1 MRRAYPLEADE
12 QRALVGWSQL
22 ISVEGGRLRDYLVML
37 PNEQLVSMLGGQLNQ
52 VKYMT
57 RMKQK
62 GFVTG
67 ASDLLLAYPVKPFSG
82 LFIEMKRQR
91 PAFSGPAAV
100 NRAVSVAQQTFG
112 DRMACVGY
120 GFITPFG
127 WEEARILIERY
138 LAGSYC
144 GEQMLEAHG

>member
-1 MRRAYPLEADE
+1 MRREFPLEADE

-37 PNEQLVSMLGGQLNQ
+37 PNEQLVSQLGGKLNQ
-52 VKYMT
+52 VKYIV

-62 GFVTG
+62 GFITG
-67 ASDLLLAYPVKPFSG
+67 ASDLLLAYPVKPFKG

-91 PAFSGPAAV
+91 PAFRGPAAV
-100 NRAVSVAQQTFG
+100 NRAISPAQQAFG
-112 DRMACVGY
+112 DRMASVGY
-120 GFITPFG
+120 GFVTPFG

-138 LAGSYC
+138 LAGTYC
-144 GEQMLEAHG
+144 GEQMLEDHG